1 MNFIACLPETAT
13 DGMTHV
19 RRLLLTTSFSLLTH
33 NTHDPCLSED
43 LIVLIPL
50 AVVLLING
58 RFLEIDIEFSEVH
71 NSVLSTFI
79 ECRNQ
84 DVLKLKLLLEVT
96 DPLNKVIHLNV
107 ACSFFEMDSR
117 SSVAGST
124 CLVSRTCRTV

>member
-1 MNFIACLPETAT
+1 MFQDSVVFFSSVNFIACLPEAAT

-19 RRLLLTTSFSLLTH
+19 QRRLLLTTSFSLLTH

-43 LIVLIPL
+43 LILPILL
-50 AVVLLING
+50 AVVLLINA
-58 RFLEIDIEFSEVH
+58 RFLEIDIQFSELH

-96 DPLNKVIHLNV
+96 DPLTK
-107 ACSFFEMDSR
+107 
-117 SSVAGST
+117 
-124 CLVSRTCRTV
+124 